1 LENGL
6 LMVTKNKE
14 WVLTREALDALLAFL
29 DSDPVR
35 AADEYEQI
43 RRRLMKLFRWRGC
56 LPFEEYTDQTID
68 RVARRI
74 AEGGEI
80 RTTNPYAL
88 FYGVA
93 INVIR
98 EHWRRSERES
108 QALGGLYRSRELS
121 PNPEDVRARM
131 EDERQSQMRG
141 ECLRQCLRT
150 LPADAVSLIK
160 RYYGEGDILDKNQR
174 KQIAETLKISVNTL
188 RVRAF
193 RIRTE
198 VEKCVHICLTK
209 EGRTEIVSRE
219 GH

>member
-1 LENGL
+1 
-6 LMVTKNKE
+6 MRTKNKE
-14 WVLTREALDALLAFL
+14 WVLTREALDGLLAFL

-35 AADEYEQI
+35 AADEYEQV

-56 LPFEEYTDQTID
+56 LSFEECTDQTID

-74 AEGGEI
+74 ADGGEI
-80 RTTNPYAL
+80 RTTNPYSL

-108 QALGGLYRSRELS
+108 QAMDGVYRSRELS
-121 PNPEDVRARM
+121 PNPEDLVARKD
-131 EDERQSQMRG
+131 DERQMQMRG
-141 ECLRQCLRT
+141 ECLRRCLRT
-150 LPADAVSLIK
+150 LPEDAVSLIK
-160 RYYGEGDILDKNQR
+160 KYYAEGDVLDKNQR
-174 KQIAETLKISVNTL
+174 KQIAEALKISVNTL

-193 RIRTE
+193 RIRIE
-198 VEKCVHICLTK
+198 VEKCVQICLTK
-209 EGRTEIVSRE
+209 GARTEIVLPE